1 MRVPIICLDGQ
12 LRQFAASFRA
22 CFSLPQHRYF
32 VTVLLALMLCHEP
45 HTLTA
50 LLRTVAVRGSLA
62 GLSRFLAKA
71 PWESADL
78 ARTWRTRFDEAL
90 APAIAAA
97 HAHQRA
103 TRSKRVGHPKATIV
117 TGYLIGDD
125 STMHKTRGKKM
136 AGLGSHYSTTAGKP
150 VVGHSLVQL
159 LYVVEG
165 RRCPLE
171 PQLYR
176 QKQVCERE
184 DVAFASKVDLV
195 VRQLETFAPLADT
208 HTHVLLDSWYSAKRI
223 WKTAR
228 QRGFSITTGVKNNRS
243 LRVEDANEKKGWR
256 WQRLSA
262 YAQGLSAGDY
272 QQMPWPS
279 DGEQPRQV
287 WVHCV
292 RTRVRSLYRCQV
304 VLVRESLE
312 APLKETRY
320 WASSDVT
327 ADAAT
332 LLGHIAARWDI
343 EVLFGDGKELLG
355 LDQYQL
361 MSGVAIVRFWTLAL
375 AAYAFLEEERAR
387 LRQHW
392 QRPVTIGEARR
403 EVQRVHWCHLIGWMQ
418 QQFQRGATPQ
428 SVAEQIAA

>member
-1 MRVPIICLDGQ
+1 MRVPTIGLDSQ

-50 LLRTVAVRGSLA
+50 LLRTVAVQGSLA
-62 GLSRFLAKA
+62 DLSRFLAKA
-71 PWESADL
+71 PWESAAL
-78 ARTWRTRFDEAL
+78 ARTWRRRFDHQR
-90 APAIAAA
+90 APEVAAA
-97 HAHQRA
+97 HARQRA
-103 TRSKRVGHPKATIV
+103 ARPRKVGHPKATVV

-125 STMHKTRGKKM
+125 STMHKTRGKTM
-136 AGLGSHYSTTAGKP
+136 AGLGFHYSTTAGKP

-176 QKQVCERE
+176 QKEVCTRE
-184 DVAFASKVDLV
+184 GVAFASKVDLV
-195 VRQLETFAPLADT
+195 VSQLQTFEPLATT

-228 QRGFSITTGVKNNRS
+228 QRGFCITTGVKNNRS
-243 LRVEDANEKKGWR
+243 LRVEDANEQQGWR
-256 WQRLSA
+256 WQRLSE

-272 QQMPWPS
+272 QQMTWPS
-279 DGEQPRQV
+279 DGDQPRHV

-312 APLKETRY
+312 APLKEARY

-332 LLGHIAARWDI
+332 LLHHIAARWDI
-343 EVLFGDGKELLG
+343 AVLFGDGKELLG

-361 MSGVAIVRFWTLAL
+361 MSDVAIVRFWTLVL
-375 AAYAFLEEERAR
+375 AAYAFF
-387 LRQHW
+387 
-392 QRPVTIGEARR
+392 G
-403 EVQRVHWCHLIGWMQ
+403 
-418 QQFQRGATPQ
+418 
-428 SVAEQIAA
+428 